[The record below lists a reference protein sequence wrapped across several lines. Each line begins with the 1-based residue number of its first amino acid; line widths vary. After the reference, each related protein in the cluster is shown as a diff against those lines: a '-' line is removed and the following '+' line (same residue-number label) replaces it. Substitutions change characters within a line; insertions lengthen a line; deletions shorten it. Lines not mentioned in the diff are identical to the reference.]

1 MYQPPHFREKDLGT
15 RHALIGTYPIGL
27 LVTPG
32 AIREA

>member
-15 RHALIGTYPIGL
+15 QYALIGTYPIGL